1 MAKKSS
7 VFFFIVFIVA
17 ALIVS
22 LSALKEAAEEEEEG
36 GDGRR
41 PGFQTRWPFLVK
53 KWERKTTVKT
63 ENGEVSTVRISDGIA
78 NGWYHIEFITLE
90 PNSVFLPVL
99 LQADMV
105 FYVHTGSGRISWT
118 DDDETKKVE
127 LRRGDI
133 YRLKPGTLFYIE
145 SSLEM
150 ERQKLRIHAL
160 FANAE
165 TDLHEP
171 AATGPYTSIRNL
183 ILGFDR
189 IVLEAAFGVSGKPI
203 EELVSSPDPG
213 AIVHGFSNEKK
224 TTVVVFEFMKAILGS
239 SSIFQSQNNKKK
251 TKTYNVFSHD
261 PDFENCNG
269 WSTIVSKKRLHALKD
284 LDVSVFMVNLTKG
297 SMMGPHWN
305 PRATE
310 LGICLSGP
318 GIVRVVCS
326 SAANANAKQTGCKNM
341 RFYVEEGDVFAVP
354 RFHPM
359 AQMAFNNHSFVFMGF
374 STSSKKNHPQ
384 YLAGKASVLR
394 TLPRDVVA
402 VSFGASN
409 ETMDLVLDK
418 QEEAIILDCTSCAEE
433 ELRIMTEE
441 IEKAKEEARKK
452 KEEEEI
458 KREEEETKRA
468 EEEEAKKEEA
478 ARQKEAK
485 EREEQEKEEAEREKQ
500 EERKREQEAKRAE
513 EEEAARQKE
522 AKEREEQEKEE
533 AAREKQEEERKREE
547 EEEEEEEAMKEEE
560 EAARRAEEEAAR
572 RAKEEA
578 EREKQETRRAEEEEA
593 REEEEERQREAKE
606 RAEEEARQ
614 REAKKQEEQQ
624 RREAAEEEERR
635 WAEEE
640 EARKEEEAMQREAKK
655 REEAARQQEE
665 EMQQQ
670 QQHEG
675 GGGWGGDHPGKEW
688 GRRIL
693 KT

>member
-1 MAKKSS
+1 M
-7 VFFFIVFIVA
+7 
-17 ALIVS
+17 
-22 LSALKEAAEEEEEG
+22 
-36 GDGRR
+36 
-41 PGFQTRWPFLVK
+41 VK
-53 KWERKTTVKT
+53 KGERKTTVKT

-99 LQADMV
+99 LQSDMV
-105 FYVHTGSGRISWT
+105 FYVHTGSGWISWT
-118 DDDETKKVE
+118 DDDKTKKVE
-127 LRRGDI
+127 LRGGDI
-133 YRLKPGTLFYIE
+133 YRLRPGTLFYIE

-150 ERQKLRIHAL
+150 ERQKLRINAL

-189 IVLEAAFGVSGKPI
+189 TILEAAFGISGEPI

-224 TTVVVFEFMKAILGS
+224 TTVVVFEFMKAIFGS
-239 SSIFQSQNNKKK
+239 NSIFQSQSNKKK

-269 WSTIVSKKRLHALKD
+269 WSTVVSKKQLSALKD
-284 LDVSVFMVNLTKG
+284 LDVSVFMVNLAKG

-310 LGICLSGP
+310 LGICLDGP
-318 GIVRVVCS
+318 GVLRVVCS
-326 SAANANAKQTGCKNM
+326 SAAKQTGCKNM
-341 RFYVEEGDVFAVP
+341 ILYVEEGDVFAVP

-374 STSSKKNHPQ
+374 STSAKKNHPQ
-384 YLAGKASVLR
+384 YLAGKASALR

-418 QEEAIILDCTSCAEE
+418 QQQAIILDCTSCAEE
-433 ELRIMTEE
+433 ELRILTEE

-452 KEEEEI
+452 KEEEER
-458 KREEEETKRA
+458 KREEEEKRA

-478 ARQKEAK
+478 AREKEAK
-485 EREEQEKEEAEREKQ
+485 EREEQEKEEAET
-500 EERKREQEAKRAE
+500 
-513 EEEAARQKE
+513 
-522 AKEREEQEKEE
+522 
-533 AAREKQEEERKREE
+533 EKQEEERKKK
-547 EEEEEEEAMKEEE
+547 EEEEARKEEAARQREEKAEE
-560 EAARRAEEEAAR
+560 EAARRAAEEAARRAGEEAAR

-578 EREKQETRRAEEEEA
+578 EREKQEEAEEEV
-593 REEEEERQREAKE
+593 RKREAKE
-606 RAEEEARQ
+606 RAEEQARKREKQEEAAVRRAEEEARQ
-614 REAKKQEEQQ
+614 REAKEREEQQ
-624 RREAAEEEERR
+624 SREAAEEEEKR

-640 EARKEEEAMQREAKK
+640 EARKEGEAMQREAKK
-655 REEAARQQEE
+655 REEAARQQEH
-665 EMQQQ
+665 
-670 QQHEG
+670 HEG
-675 GGGWGGDHPGKEW
+675 GGWGDHLGKEW

>member
-1 MAKKSS
+1 M
-7 VFFFIVFIVA
+7 
-17 ALIVS
+17 
-22 LSALKEAAEEEEEG
+22 
-36 GDGRR
+36 
-41 PGFQTRWPFLVK
+41 VK
-53 KWERKTTVKT
+53 KGERKTTVKT

-99 LQADMV
+99 LQSDMV
-105 FYVHTGSGRISWT
+105 FYVHTGSGWISWT
-118 DDDETKKVE
+118 DDDKTKKVE
-127 LRRGDI
+127 LRGGDI
-133 YRLKPGTLFYIE
+133 YRLRPGTLFYIE

-150 ERQKLRIHAL
+150 ERQKLRINAL

-189 IVLEAAFGVSGKPI
+189 TILEAAFGISGEPI

-224 TTVVVFEFMKAILGS
+224 TTVVVFEFMKAIFGS
-239 SSIFQSQNNKKK
+239 NSIFQSQSNKKK

-269 WSTIVSKKRLHALKD
+269 WSTVVSKKHLSALKD

-310 LGICLSGP
+310 LGICLDGP
-318 GIVRVVCS
+318 GVLRVVCS
-326 SAANANAKQTGCKNM
+326 SAAKQTGCKNM
-341 RFYVEEGDVFAVP
+341 IFYVEEGDVFAVP

-374 STSSKKNHPQ
+374 STSAKKNHPQ
-384 YLAGKASVLR
+384 YLAGKASALR

-409 ETMDLVLDK
+409 ETIDLFLDK
-418 QEEAIILDCTSCAEE
+418 QQQAIILDCTSCAEE
-433 ELRIMTEE
+433 ELRILTEE

-452 KEEEEI
+452 KEEEER
-458 KREEEETKRA
+458 KREEEEKRA

-478 ARQKEAK
+478 AREKEAK

-500 EERKREQEAKRAE
+500 EEERKKKEEEEARK
-513 EEEAARQKE
+513 EEAARQ
-522 AKEREEQEKEE
+522 REEKAKEE
-533 AAREKQEEERKREE
+533 AARR
-547 EEEEEEEAMKEEE
+547 AEE
-560 EAARRAEEEAAR
+560 EAARRAGEEAAR

-578 EREKQETRRAEEEEA
+578 EREKQEEAEEEV
-593 REEEEERQREAKE
+593 RKREAKE
-606 RAEEEARQ
+606 RAEEQAREWEREREKQEEAAARRAEEEARQ
-614 REAKKQEEQQ
+614 REAKEREEQQ
-624 RREAAEEEERR
+624 SREAAQEEERR

-640 EARKEEEAMQREAKK
+640 EARKEGEAMQREAKK
-655 REEAARQQEE
+655 REEAARQQEH
-665 EMQQQ
+665 
-670 QQHEG
+670 HEG
-675 GGGWGGDHPGKEW
+675 GGGWGDHLGKEW

>member
-1 MAKKSS
+1 
-7 VFFFIVFIVA
+7 
-17 ALIVS
+17 
-22 LSALKEAAEEEEEG
+22 
-36 GDGRR
+36 
-41 PGFQTRWPFLVK
+41 
-53 KWERKTTVKT
+53 
-63 ENGEVSTVRISDGIA
+63 
-78 NGWYHIEFITLE
+78 
-90 PNSVFLPVL
+90 
-99 LQADMV
+99 MV
-105 FYVHTGSGRISWT
+105 FYVHTGSGWISWT
-118 DDDETKKVE
+118 DDDKTKKVE
-127 LRRGDI
+127 LRGGDI
-133 YRLKPGTLFYIE
+133 YRLRPGTLFYIE

-150 ERQKLRIHAL
+150 ERQKLRINAL

-189 IVLEAAFGVSGKPI
+189 TVLEAAFGISGEPI

-224 TTVVVFEFMKAILGS
+224 TTVVVFEFMKAIFGS
-239 SSIFQSQNNKKK
+239 SNIFQSQSNKKK

-269 WSTIVSKKRLHALKD
+269 WSTVVSKKQLSALKD
-284 LDVSVFMVNLTKG
+284 LDVSVFMVNLAKG

-310 LGICLSGP
+310 LGICLDGP

-326 SAANANAKQTGCKNM
+326 STAKQTGCKNM
-341 RFYVEEGDVFAVP
+341 IFYVEEGDVFAVP

-374 STSSKKNHPQ
+374 STSAKKNHPQ
-384 YLAGKASVLR
+384 YLAGKASALR

-418 QEEAIILDCTSCAEE
+418 QHEAIILDCTSCAEE
-433 ELRIMTEE
+433 EFRILTEE

-452 KEEEEI
+452 KEEEER
-458 KREEEETKRA
+458 KREEEEKRA

-478 ARQKEAK
+478 AREKEAK

-500 EERKREQEAKRAE
+500 EEERKREEEEKRKQEEAAKRAE
-513 EEEAARQKE
+513 EEEAR
-522 AKEREEQEKEE
+522 KEE
-533 AAREKQEEERKREE
+533 AARQREE
-547 EEEEEEEAMKEEE
+547 EAKE
-560 EAARRAEEEAAR
+560 EAARRAGEEAAR

-578 EREKQETRRAEEEEA
+578 EREKQEEAEEEV
-593 REEEEERQREAKE
+593 RKREAKE
-606 RAEEEARQ
+606 RAEEQTREREKQEEAAARRAEEEARQ
-614 REAKKQEEQQ
+614 REAKEREEQQ
-624 RREAAEEEERR
+624 SREAAQEEETR

-640 EARKEEEAMQREAKK
+640 EARKEGEAMQREAKK
-655 REEAARQQEE
+655 REEAARQQEH
-665 EMQQQ
+665 
-670 QQHEG
+670 HEG
-675 GGGWGGDHPGKEW
+675 GGGGGWGDHLGKEW

>member
-7 VFFFIVFIVA
+7 VLIFFVCIVA

-22 LSALKEAAEEEEEG
+22 LSAVKEAEEE
-36 GDGRR
+36 RR
-41 PGFQTRWPFLVK
+41 AGCPAPWPYLVK
-53 KWERKTTVKT
+53 KGERKTTVKT

-99 LQADMV
+99 LQSDMV
-105 FYVHTGSGRISWT
+105 FYVHTGSGWISWT
-118 DDDETKKVE
+118 DDDKTKKVE

-133 YRLKPGTLFYIE
+133 YRLRPGTLFYIE

-150 ERQKLRIHAL
+150 ERQKLRINAL

-189 IVLEAAFGVSGKPI
+189 TVLEAAFGISGEPI

-224 TTVVVFEFMKAILGS
+224 TTVVVFEFMKAIFGS
-239 SSIFQSQNNKKK
+239 NSIFQSQSNKKK

-269 WSTIVSKKRLHALKD
+269 WSTVVSKKHLSALKD
-284 LDVSVFMVNLTKG
+284 LDVSVFMVNLTKVRFDDG
-297 SMMGPHWN
+297 ATLEPEGYGVRN
-305 PRATE
+305 LLGRA
-310 LGICLSGP
+310 
-318 GIVRVVCS
+318 R
-326 SAANANAKQTGCKNM
+326 SAEGGLFQRCKNM
-341 RFYVEEGDVFAVP
+341 IFYVEEGDVFAVP

-374 STSSKKNHPQ
+374 STSAKKNHPQ
-384 YLAGKASVLR
+384 YLAGKASALR

-409 ETMDLVLDK
+409 KTIDLFLDK
-418 QEEAIILDCTSCAEE
+418 QQQAIILDCTSCAEE
-433 ELRIMTEE
+433 ELRILTEE

-452 KEEEEI
+452 KEEEER
-458 KREEEETKRA
+458 KREEEEKRA

-478 ARQKEAK
+478 AREKEAK
-485 EREEQEKEEAEREKQ
+485 EREEQEKEEAEKEKQ
-500 EERKREQEAKRAE
+500 EEERKKKEEEKRKEEEAAKRAE
-513 EEEAARQKE
+513 EEEAR
-522 AKEREEQEKEE
+522 KEE
-533 AAREKQEEERKREE
+533 AARQREE
-547 EEEEEEEAMKEEE
+547 KAKEEAARRAEE
-560 EAARRAEEEAAR
+560 EAARRAGEEAAR

-578 EREKQETRRAEEEEA
+578 EREKQEEAEEEV
-593 REEEEERQREAKE
+593 RKREAKE
-606 RAEEEARQ
+606 RAEEQAREREKQEEAAARRAEEEARQ
-614 REAKKQEEQQ
+614 REAKEREEQQ
-624 RREAAEEEERR
+624 SREAAQEEETR

-640 EARKEEEAMQREAKK
+640 EARKEGEAMQREAKK
-655 REEAARQQEE
+655 REEAARQQEH
-665 EMQQQ
+665 
-670 QQHEG
+670 HEG
-675 GGGWGGDHPGKEW
+675 GGGWGDHLGKEW